1 MESEMN
7 PRRWNRPLA
16 VALLALLACAG
27 GRKARYQD
35 AQMDFGAIRSVAVM
49 PFMNLTKENVA
60 SERVRDV
67 FSNMVLATGAFYVV
81 PYGEVVRAISR
92 SGVTAP
98 TTPAMEDVVKLGKQL
113 QVGAVFVGTVKE
125 YGEVRSGTTA
135 ANVVAVSVQ
144 LIETDTGRIVWSA
157 SSTKGGLTMT
167 SRLFGSSAAPLNG
180 ITEEA
185 VDDLLEQ
192 LFE

>member
-60 SERVRDV
+60 AERVRDV

-81 PYGEVVRAISR
+81 PYGEVVRAVGR

-98 TTPAMEDVVKLGKQL
+98 TTPATEDVVKLGKQL
-113 QVGAVFVGTVKE
+113 QVGAVFVGAVKE
-125 YGEVRSGTTA
+125 YGEIRSGTTA

-144 LIETDTGRIVWSA
+144 LIETDTGRVVWSA

-167 SRLFGSSAAPLNG
+167 ARLFGSSAAPLNG

>member
-1 MESEMN
+1 MN
-7 PRRWNRPLA
+7 PRRWIRPVA
-16 VALLALLACAG
+16 VALLFAVLGCG
-27 GRKARYQD
+27 GRQRRYQD
-35 AQMDFGAIRSVAVM
+35 EQMDFGAIRAVAVL
-49 PFMNLTKENVA
+49 PFQNLTRDNVA

-98 TTPAMEDVVKLGKQL
+98 TTPAMDDVVKLGKQL

-125 YGEVRSGTTA
+125 YGEVRTGSSS

-144 LIETDTGRIVWSA
+144 LIETDTGKIVWSA
-157 SSTKGGLTMT
+157 SSTKGGLTVAA
-167 SRLFGSSAAPLNG
+167 RLFGSSAAPLNG